1 MNKQMQ
7 INNIQDL
14 NLAIATLESRKTI
27 QEKML
32 RNQFNETVESFKPKN
47 LIKAAYKS
55 ATENGGAGSLLLKA
69 AGGIGAG
76 LLGNNL
82 LVGKGGGLLGK
93 IAGTAINAGALDSV
107 VNNTDKISAWGKAI
121 YRNLFKK
128 KKETPTPM

>member
-1 MNKQMQ
+1 MQ
-7 INNIQDL
+7 INNLHDL

-32 RNQFNETVESFKPKN
+32 KNQFNETVESFKPKN

-82 LVGKGGGLLGK
+82 GTGLFGK

-128 KKETPTPM
+128 KKDAPTQML

>member
-1 MNKQMQ
+1 MQ
-7 INNIQDL
+7 INNRSDL
-14 NLAIATLESRKTI
+14 DSAIASLESRRLV
-27 QEKML
+27 QEKEL
-32 RNQFNETVESFKPKN
+32 RIQFNETVESFKPKN

-82 LVGKGGGLLGK
+82 LAGKGVSLISK
-93 IAGTAINAGALDSV
+93 IASTAINAGAVDTV
-107 VNNTDKISAWGKAI
+107 INNTDKISAWGKAI

-128 KKETPTPM
+128 DKKSTL